1 MGCDNGNV
9 LKAKLEVPKVLE
21 LLPMQYVGMK
31 IGREIAPNM
40 CIYVVKKQIVVVNLN
55 GKIKVLNL

>member
-21 LLPMQYVGMK
+21 LLPMQQVEMK
-31 IGREIAPNM
+31 QEEKQPIL
-40 CIYVVKKQIVVVNLN
+40 CIYVVKKQIVVVTLN

>member
-21 LLPMQYVGMK
+21 LLPMQYVEMK
-31 IGREIAPNM
+31 QEEKQPIL
-40 CIYVVKKQIVVVNLN
+40 CIYVVKKQIVVVSLN

>member
-21 LLPMQYVGMK
+21 LLPMQYVEMK
-31 IGREIAPNM
+31 
-40 CIYVVKKQIVVVNLN
+40 
-55 GKIKVLNL
+55 

>member
-21 LLPMQYVGMK
+21 LLPMQYVEMK
-31 IGREIAPNM
+31 QEEKQPIL
-40 CIYVVKKQIVVVNLN
+40 CIYVVKKQIVVVTLN